1 MSSPPL
7 SALIVAFDGVY
18 DLSLLANTLSDEG
31 FYTMLIVPDYAADD
45 LYNNFIDV
53 EVLQLSVNI
62 DKSARS
68 ETRALETCDSFF
80 TDQKVLKQIRE
91 FQPTVVIFPAL
102 RHDGCLLPFVKYI
115 DSIPVIWMGNPD
127 EELYVFECTGAALP
141 IHNGGFWSR
150 LSTSFAGKFIFSNAK
165 NNYLIPALQLAK
177 KHLPDTHIDLDHLY
191 ADVRLLLWG
200 VDTVLRSNFAPL
212 TQSLIEIGCHH
223 CRGPHPL
230 PGDLHKLLIEY
241 RMGTV
246 IVLLDENYETL
257 ISELVKVL
265 PQRKMGQAIV
275 WSVKAKAV
283 DTLREN
289 INIPKNLFIHSGI
302 DRQDLIGYS
311 RTRMV
316 LSHCGDTEFLEAAFH
331 GTPMI
336 CLPRDTHES
345 RNAARAIELGFARS
359 IEATGNYI
367 SDAEEIANI
376 VDEIH
381 SREAITYRERAQ
393 KVSMAIRDRLNP
405 SSDRLMYWLRY
416 IARTKD
422 SSERFHKVKN
432 QARTLMEDIQFFVG
446 LLVGIIFGII
456 CTGSAVVARYLIRAN
471 RVQRSKGRYTQ

>member
-1 MSSPPL
+1 
-7 SALIVAFDGVY
+7 
-18 DLSLLANTLSDEG
+18 
-31 FYTMLIVPDYAADD
+31 
-45 LYNNFIDV
+45 
-53 EVLQLSVNI
+53 
-62 DKSARS
+62 
-68 ETRALETCDSFF
+68 
-80 TDQKVLKQIRE
+80 
-91 FQPTVVIFPAL
+91 
-102 RHDGCLLPFVKYI
+102 
-115 DSIPVIWMGNPD
+115 
-127 EELYVFECTGAALP
+127 
-141 IHNGGFWSR
+141 
-150 LSTSFAGKFIFSNAK
+150 
-165 NNYLIPALQLAK
+165 
-177 KHLPDTHIDLDHLY
+177 
-191 ADVRLLLWG
+191 
-200 VDTVLRSNFAPL
+200 
-212 TQSLIEIGCHH
+212 
-223 CRGPHPL
+223 
-230 PGDLHKLLIEY
+230 
-241 RMGTV
+241 
-246 IVLLDENYETL
+246 
-257 ISELVKVL
+257 
-265 PQRKMGQAIV
+265 
-275 WSVKAKAV
+275 
-283 DTLREN
+283 
-289 INIPKNLFIHSGI
+289 
-302 DRQDLIGYS
+302 
-311 RTRMV
+311 MV